1 MSSLR
6 CYGAAMSDEPLR
18 TELMK
23 AVAQLRTATDLTMDE
38 VIGIHA
44 LPESVRSP
52 DVCYALGVI
61 VGAAAALRATPRELL
76 EDHDLLTAP
85 KRT

>member
-1 MSSLR
+1 
-6 CYGAAMSDEPLR
+6 MSDEPLR
-18 TELMK
+18 TLLTN

-38 VIGIHA
+38 VIGISA
-44 LPESVRSP
+44 LPESARTP
-52 DVCYALGVI
+52 DVAYALGVI
-61 VGAAAALRATPRELL
+61 HGVAAALRATPREML